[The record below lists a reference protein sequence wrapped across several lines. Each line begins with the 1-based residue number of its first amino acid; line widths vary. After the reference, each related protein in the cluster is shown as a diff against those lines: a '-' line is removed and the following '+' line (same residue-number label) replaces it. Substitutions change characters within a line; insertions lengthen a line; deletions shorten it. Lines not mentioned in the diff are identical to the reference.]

1 MKLAF
6 IIDQLDSI
14 KTSKDSSFAM
24 ICEAIARNHQ
34 IHVLYQHDLA
44 LMNNTVMGFCRALTL
59 TDTPHQDGHWY
70 HTGDTS
76 AMPLYEFDAILM
88 RKDPPFDMEYVYSTY
103 LLELAETQGTLVINS
118 PRGIRDHNE
127 KLAITQ
133 FPQFIAPTLVTS
145 QAHLIREFL
154 SNHQDIILKPLDGM
168 GGASV
173 FRVHSADH
181 NINVILE
188 TLTHYGTRTIMAQRY
203 IPEIAQ
209 GDKRI
214 LLIAGKAVP
223 YALARVPK
231 PGETRGNLAAGGT
244 GTTQLLSARDEEI
257 AASLGPEL
265 AERGLM
271 LVGLDVIGDYLTEIN
286 VTSPTGMQEI
296 TKQTGF
302 NVAGM
307 MLDAI
312 ETGIKNAR
320 SNS

>member
-14 KTSKDSSFAM
+14 KTAKDSSYAM
-24 ICEAIARNHQ
+24 MREAFARNHE
-34 IHVLYQHDLA
+34 IDVLYQHDLA
-44 LMNNTVMGFCRALTL
+44 LFDNTATGFCRSLTL

-70 HTGDTS
+70 RTGDILPS
-76 AMPLYEFDAILM
+76 ALNQFDAVLM
-88 RKDPPFDMEYVYSTY
+88 RKDPPFDLEYVYSTY
-103 LLELAETQGTLVINS
+103 LLELAQTQGAFVIND
-118 PRGIRDHNE
+118 PRAIRDHNE
-127 KLAITQ
+127 KLAIAQ
-133 FPQFIAPTLVTS
+133 FPQWIAPTLVTS

-154 SNHQDIILKPLDGM
+154 AQHRDIILKPLDGM

-181 NINVILE
+181 NISVILE
-188 TLTHYGTRTIMAQRY
+188 TLTHYGTRTIMAQRF

-214 LLIAGKAVP
+214 LLIGGKPVP
-223 YALARVPK
+223 YALARIPK
-231 PGETRGNLAAGGT
+231 PGESRGNLAAGGM
-244 GTTQLLSARDEEI
+244 GKAQPLSPHDQEI
-257 AASLGPEL
+257 AESLGPEL
-265 AERGLM
+265 VKRGLI

-286 VTSPTGMQEI
+286 ITSPTGMQEI

-312 ETGIKNAR
+312 ESSIENR
-320 SNS
+320 H

>member
-34 IHVLYQHDLA
+34 IHVLYQHDIVLI
-44 LMNNTVMGFCRALTL
+44 NHIVTGFSRSLVL

-70 HTGDTS
+70 NTGDILAT
-76 AMPLYEFDAILM
+76 PLNEFDAILM
-88 RKDPPFDMEYVYSTY
+88 RKDPPFDLEYIYSTY
-103 LLELAETQGTLVINS
+103 LLELAETQGALVINS
-118 PRGIRDHNE
+118 PRAIRDHNE
-127 KLAITQ
+127 KLAIAK
-133 FPQFIAPTLVTS
+133 FPQFVAPTLVTS

-223 YALARVPK
+223 YALARIPK

-244 GTTQLLSARDEEI
+244 GKTQPLSARDKEI
-257 AASLGPEL
+257 AESVGPEL
-265 AERGLM
+265 VKHGLM
-271 LVGLDVIGDYLTEIN
+271 LVGLDVIGDHLTEIN
-286 VTSPTGMQEI
+286 VTSPTGLQVRIM
-296 TKQTGF
+296 
-302 NVAGM
+302 A
-307 MLDAI
+307 
-312 ETGIKNAR
+312 
-320 SNS
+320 

>member
-14 KTSKDSSFAM
+14 KTGKDSSYAM
-24 ICEAIARNHQ
+24 ICEAIARGHQ
-34 IHVLYQHDLA
+34 ISVLYQHDIA
-44 LMNNTVMGFCRALTL
+44 LINNIVTGFSRTLVL
-59 TDTPHQDGHWY
+59 TDTPLQDSHWY
-70 HTGDTS
+70 KTSNTS
-76 AMPLYEFDAILM
+76 ATPLHEFDAILM
-88 RKDPPFDMEYVYSTY
+88 RKDPPFDLEYVYSTY
-103 LLELAETQGTLVINS
+103 LLELAETQGALVINS
-118 PRGIRDHNE
+118 PQGIRDYNE
-127 KLAITQ
+127 KLAIAK
-133 FPQFIAPTLVTS
+133 FPQWIASTLATS

-154 SNHQDIILKPLDGM
+154 SEHQDIILKPLDGM

-188 TLTHYGTRTIMAQRY
+188 TLTHYGTRTIMAQRF

-223 YALARVPK
+223 YALARIPM
-231 PGETRGNLAAGGT
+231 PGETRGNLAAGGI
-244 GTTQLLSARDEEI
+244 GKTQPLSDRDKEI
-257 AASLGPEL
+257 AESVGPEL
-265 AERGLM
+265 VEHGLM
-271 LVGLDVIGDYLTEIN
+271 LVGLDVIGDFLTEIN

-312 ETGIKNAR
+312 EAEINKTR
-320 SNS
+320 Q